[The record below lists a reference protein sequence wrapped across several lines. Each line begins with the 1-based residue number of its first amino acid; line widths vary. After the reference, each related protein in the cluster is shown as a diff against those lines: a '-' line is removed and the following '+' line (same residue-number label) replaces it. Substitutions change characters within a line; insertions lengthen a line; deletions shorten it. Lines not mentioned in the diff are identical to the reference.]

1 MAIISIFS
9 GKYSGAAEIVKKLE
23 ENHGYKI
30 ITDNDVIEAA
40 SKKFNENKDA
50 YEKAF
55 FNPPSVFNSFT
66 REKEKSMAELKV
78 AISELLDDNQVFY
91 GFSSL
96 VIPRKINHV
105 VKILTIADQQY
116 RIQNAA
122 ALGINEK
129 NAKKEIFQAD
139 EKAAEFSHH
148 IKNSGPW
155 NPSLYDMVI
164 PMDKTTTE
172 KAYELILSQLGNPV
186 LQYSQESKKRIEDFR
201 LETKVGLEL
210 CRQGFDVE
218 VDAEGNDVSLT
229 INKKVLFL
237 SKLKNELT
245 NAAKTIE
252 GVANVETKI
261 GQNFY
266 KADILTDQN
275 FSRPHKVLLVDDEVD
290 FIQTLSER
298 LAIRDMPSFPVSS
311 GREALEIMDRD
322 HPEVMVLDLK
332 MPGIDGYE
340 VLRKTKEK
348 SPETEII
355 ILTGHGNETDRER
368 CMELGAFAYLE
379 KPADIDLLTK
389 TMKEAYEN
397 IQKKTSQNETSA

>member
-1 MAIISIFS
+1 
-9 GKYSGAAEIVKKLE
+9 
-23 ENHGYKI
+23 
-30 ITDNDVIEAA
+30 
-40 SKKFNENKDA
+40 
-50 YEKAF
+50 
-55 FNPPSVFNSFT
+55 
-66 REKEKSMAELKV
+66 
-78 AISELLDDNQVFY
+78 
-91 GFSSL
+91 
-96 VIPRKINHV
+96 
-105 VKILTIADQQY
+105 
-116 RIQNAA
+116 
-122 ALGINEK
+122 
-129 NAKKEIFQAD
+129 
-139 EKAAEFSHH
+139 
-148 IKNSGPW
+148 
-155 NPSLYDMVI
+155 MVI

-186 LQYSQESKKRIEDFR
+186 LQYSEESKKRINDFI
-201 LETKVGLEL
+201 LEAKVGLEL
-210 CRQGFDVE
+210 CRQGFDVD

-245 NAAKTIE
+245 SAAKTIE
-252 GVANVETKI
+252 GVSNVETKI

-332 MPGIDGYE
+332 MPGVDGYE

-397 IQKKTSQNETSA
+397 IQKKTTA

>member
-9 GKYSGAAEIVKKLE
+9 GKYSGAAQIVKKLE
-23 ENHGYKI
+23 ENHGYKVI
-30 ITDNDVIEAA
+30 RDYDVIEACV
-40 SKKFNENKDA
+40 KKFNENKEI

-66 REKEKSMAELKV
+66 REKEKSLSEIKA
-78 AISELLDDNQVFY
+78 AISELLNDNQIFY

-96 VIPRKINHV
+96 LIPRKINHV
-105 VKILTIADQQY
+105 VKILTIADLQY
-116 RIQNAA
+116 RIQNASN
-122 ALGINEK
+122 LGVSEK
-129 NAKKEIFQAD
+129 NAKKEILQAD

-186 LQYSQESKKRIEDFR
+186 LQYSKESKKHIEDFR

-210 CRQGFDVE
+210 CRQGFDVD
-218 VDAEGNDVSLT
+218 VDANGNDVSLT

-245 NAAKTIE
+245 NAAKIIE
-252 GVANVETKI
+252 GVSNVETKI

-332 MPGIDGYE
+332 MPGVDGYE
-340 VLRKTKEK
+340 VLRKTKEI

-355 ILTGHGNETDRER
+355 ILTGHGNENDRTR

-379 KPADIDLLTK
+379 KPADIDILTK

-397 IQKKTSQNETSA
+397 IQKKTAQN

>member
-23 ENHGYKI
+23 ENHGYKLI
-30 ITDNDVIEAA
+30 RDNEVIEAA
-40 SKKFNENKDA
+40 ALKFNENKDI

-66 REKEKSMAELKV
+66 REKEKAMAELKV

-96 VIPRKINHV
+96 LIPRKINHV

-122 ALGINEK
+122 NLGLSEK
-129 NAKKEIFQAD
+129 NAKKEILQAD

-186 LQYSQESKKRIEDFR
+186 LQYSEESKKRINDFI
-201 LETKVGLEL
+201 LEAKVGLEL
-210 CRQGFDVE
+210 CRQGFDVD

-245 NAAKTIE
+245 SAAKTIE
-252 GVANVETKI
+252 GVSNVETKI

-332 MPGIDGYE
+332 MPGVDGYE

-397 IQKKTSQNETSA
+397 IQKKTTA